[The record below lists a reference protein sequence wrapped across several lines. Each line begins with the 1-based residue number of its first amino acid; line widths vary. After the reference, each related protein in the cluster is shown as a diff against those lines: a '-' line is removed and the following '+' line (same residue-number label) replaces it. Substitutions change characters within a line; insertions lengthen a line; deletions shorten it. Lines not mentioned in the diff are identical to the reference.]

1 MPRETAQELIEK
13 FKAKYDPEVIAW
25 RWKLTKPLAVRK
37 MEART
42 SMLAKL
48 EEITRTV
55 QNLHDFTFPQ
65 SARLWMM
72 VKDSWDTVL
81 KNKDTGLNLWH
92 KAGLPENAFPDFFDF
107 LKTVRPIK
115 QTITS
120 YCYIR

>member
-1 MPRETAQELIEK
+1 
-13 FKAKYDPEVIAW
+13 
-25 RWKLTKPLAVRK
+25 
-37 MEART
+37 MEAST

-55 QNLHDFTFPQ
+55 QNLHDLTFPQ

-72 VKDSWDTVL
+72 VKESWDSVL
-81 KNKDTGLNLWH
+81 KNRDSGLNLWRR
-92 KAGLPENAFPDFFDF
+92 AGLPESAFLDFFDF

-120 YCYIR
+120 YCYIA

>member
-13 FKAKYDPEVIAW
+13 FKAKFDPEVIAW

-37 MEART
+37 METRT
-42 SMLAKL
+42 YVLAKL

-55 QNLHDFTFPQ
+55 QNLHDLSFPQ

-72 VKDSWDTVL
+72 VKESWNTVL
-81 KNKDTGLNLWH
+81 KNRDAGLNLWERT
-92 KAGLPENAFPDFFDF
+92 GLPVNAFDDFFDF
-107 LKTVRPIK
+107 LKTVRSVK
-115 QTITS
+115 LTITS